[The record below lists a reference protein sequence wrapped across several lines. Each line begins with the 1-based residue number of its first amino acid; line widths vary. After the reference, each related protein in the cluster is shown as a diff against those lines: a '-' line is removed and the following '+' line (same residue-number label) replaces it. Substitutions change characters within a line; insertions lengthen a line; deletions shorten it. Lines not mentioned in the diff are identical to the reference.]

1 MKLEEYKRI
10 FKNKGN
16 KYNAKTSTY
25 NGRHYDSKLEAGY
38 AMELDWMLKAKI
50 IKEWIPQYK
59 MDLRVNDYHIAN
71 YYIDFMVIY
80 PDGKVEYHEVKG
92 YETPVWKL
100 KWKMAMAIYGKE
112 KFVLIK

>member
-1 MKLEEYKRI
+1 MKLEDYKRI
-10 FKNKGN
+10 YKNKGN

-38 AMELDWMLKAKI
+38 AMELDWMLKAGI
-50 IKEWIPQYK
+50 IKEWQAQFK
-59 MDLRVNDYHIAN
+59 LDLRVNSVHIAN
-71 YYIDFMVIY
+71 YYVDFAVGY
-80 PDGKVEYHEVKG
+80 PDGRIEFHEVKG
-92 YETPVWKL
+92 YETPVWKI

>member
-1 MKLEEYKRI
+1 MKLEDYKRI
-10 FKNKGN
+10 YKNKGN

-38 AMELDWMLKAKI
+38 AMELDWMLKAKV
-50 IKEWIPQYK
+50 IKSWEAQHK
-59 MDLRVNDYHIAN
+59 LDLRINDIHIAN
-71 YYIDFMVIY
+71 YYVDFVVVLL
-80 PDGKVEYHEVKG
+80 DGNWEYHEVKG

>member
-1 MKLEEYKRI
+1 MKLEDYKRI
-10 FKNKGN
+10 YKKPGN

-38 AMELDWMLKAKI
+38 AMELDWMVKAKI
-50 IKEWIPQYK
+50 IKVWTPQFK
-59 MDLRVNDYHIAN
+59 LDLRINDIHIAN
-71 YYIDFMVIY
+71 YYVDFLVIL
-80 PDGKVEYHEVKG
+80 PDNKIEYHEVKG

-100 KWKMAMAIYGKE
+100 KWKMALAIYGKE

>member
-1 MKLEEYKRI
+1 MKLEDYKRI
-10 FKNKGN
+10 YKKPGN

-38 AMELDWMLKAKI
+38 AMELDWLVKGKI
-50 IKEWIPQYK
+50 VKGWDAQWKI
-59 MDLRVNDYHIAN
+59 DLRINDTHIAN
-71 YYIDFMVIY
+71 YYVDFRVLF

-92 YETPVWKL
+92 YETDVWKL
-100 KWKMAMAIYGKE
+100 KWKMALAIYGKE